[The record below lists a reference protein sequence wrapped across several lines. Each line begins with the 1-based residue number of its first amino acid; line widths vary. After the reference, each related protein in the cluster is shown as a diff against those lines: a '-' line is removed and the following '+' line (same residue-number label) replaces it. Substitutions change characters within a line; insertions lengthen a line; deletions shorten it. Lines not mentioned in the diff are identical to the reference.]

1 MNKSLKKVP
10 VVPKKENGQ
19 FNFNLQRM
27 KKAVEAPSYVLPK
40 DLTFA
45 GFESWIQN
53 HQPKE

>member
-27 KKAVEAPSYVLPK
+27 KKVVEAPSYVLPK